1 MLSQE
6 DILEIVGIAKVVGC
20 AAQSGVLA
28 REKWLVVGSRRASS
42 KVVDE
47 AWTPGASAREIT
59 EKTDHGH

>member
-1 MLSQE
+1 MLSQGN
-6 DILEIVGIAKVVGC
+6 ILGMLGVAKLVGC

-59 EKTDHGH
+59 EKTDHGR